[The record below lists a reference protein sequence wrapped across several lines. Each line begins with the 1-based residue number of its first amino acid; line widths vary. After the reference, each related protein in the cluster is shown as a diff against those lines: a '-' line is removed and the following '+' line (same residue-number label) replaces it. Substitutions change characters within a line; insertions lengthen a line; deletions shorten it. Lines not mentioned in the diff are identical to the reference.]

1 MKKLFKLFKID
12 FYSKMNFA
20 HLEIFEIQKDV
31 YPTPEIL
38 GLQLKQILD
47 QIDIKTNILNIKI
60 KQYEI

>member
-31 YPTPEIL
+31 YQAPEFL
-38 GLQLKQILD
+38 GLQLKQILN
-47 QIDIKTNILNIKI
+47 QIDIKSNILNIKI